1 MPPASLTFLSVPESS
16 WAEASAAG
24 APRAMPPVRRRAKR
38 CRAITAPPFVPARS
52 RGRRRSNRAGRPAH
66 PVRFS
71 GRLGLLDR
79 EHVLARGHLL
89 VLPVPDHGGG
99 ESVAVHVGRRPRH
112 VEEGSCRVPGW

>member
-1 MPPASLTFLSVPESS
+1 MPPASLIFLSVPKSS
-16 WAEASAAG
+16 WAEASGAG

-38 CRAITAPPFVPARS
+38 CRAITAPPFAPARS
-52 RGRRRSNRAGRPAH
+52 RGRRRPECRAGRPAR

-99 ESVAVHVGRRPRH
+99 ERSEERRVR
-112 VEEGSCRVPGW
+112 